1 MKSFRLLVALSAL
14 VPAVASASIYNI
26 WANKPGT
33 LITLGTTQTP
43 TSVDASVSW
52 NTNTSFAFAYA
63 RARTSAGETY
73 EFQLVSV
80 TTIPSMTTDWLEGTW
95 NVSRNGVVVCS
106 QCAGRLDG
114 LSSAAGKP
122 LFISVDGGNYQVRP
136 IMTNRYNY

>member
-52 NTNTSFAFAYA
+52 NTNTRFAFAYA
-63 RARTSAGETY
+63 RAKTSAGETY
-73 EFQLVSV
+73 EFQLVS
-80 TTIPSMTTDWLEGTW
+80 MTSSVYTDRLDGTW

-106 QCAGRLDG
+106 QCAGSIDG
-114 LSSAAGKP
+114 LTSGAGKP

-136 IMTNRYNY
+136 IMTNRYDY